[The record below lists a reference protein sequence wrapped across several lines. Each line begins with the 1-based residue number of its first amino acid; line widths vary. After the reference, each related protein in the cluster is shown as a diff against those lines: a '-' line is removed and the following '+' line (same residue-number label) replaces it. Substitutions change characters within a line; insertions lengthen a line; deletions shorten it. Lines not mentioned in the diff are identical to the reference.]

1 MLVSYTTLAAWWRAR
16 RILGIAL
23 RFCIEQGLSDPRST
37 AIELSAAWRCERAS
51 LSSADNMGYDRR
63 GGEKW
68 VEKYSKAVHTGDSSV
83 RSSMEN
89 DIHYWALDAF
99 TRVSDSCEFLD
110 EIVEGLPPRC
120 VPVPAGVT
128 AARKM
133 FKNLDETVERTLA
146 QPLLSRRAKL
156 IIIGGAVVAA
166 AAYVYHRR
174 RRAAK
179 RADDLEA
186 VKSLLAGDSAVSLDD
201 APAVA
206 PQRRSSPRPS
216 AKERSKVM
224 ERNKKLQAQKRAAET
239 ARDAAAADAARA
251 RADND
256 RLRAENARLASSASA
271 GDERDAESERLRTEV
286 DRLSAEVARNADEE
300 RARARRRASQQRA
313 DEEAIANLR
322 RENDALLAAKAELE
336 RHSWDVAQI
345 ESERAEEFAKV
356 IARDVQIE
364 RLRADNASLVIEAR
378 TLAAERDLL
387 HRENTS
393 LLAERDALEE
403 SARLVPAPSAGDLA
417 ALPDDAL
424 STFAAEAA
432 ALSHSLVREEA
443 RRAATA
449 TAPASECVV
458 CQAAPLQIAL
468 GCGHF
473 CACDACARGLSKC
486 PICRAP
492 VTERRR
498 IYAS

>member
-1 MLVSYTTLAAWWRAR
+1 MV
-16 RILGIAL
+16 ILDRESGA
-23 RFCIEQGLSDPRST
+23 EWVD
-37 AIELSAAWRCERAS
+37 AISAAKQA
-51 LSSADNMGYDRR
+51 
-63 GGEKW
+63 
-68 VEKYSKAVHTGDSSV
+68 GDWAET
-83 RSSMEN
+83 SSMVS
-89 DIHYWALDAF
+89 ALDRMISQGHTDTYEGLA
-99 TRVSDSCEFLD
+99 
-110 EIVEGLPPRC
+110 EIVDGLHRLN
-120 VPVPAGVT
+120 VAVPAGIAAAHDALNLVT
-128 AARKM
+128 RA
-133 FKNLDETVERTLA
+133 ERPSLT
-146 QPLLSRRAKL
+146 RRARL
-156 IIIGGAVVAA
+156 IIIGGAAVAA
-166 AAYVYHRR
+166 AAYVYHRYR
-174 RRAAK
+174 RTGK
-179 RADDLEA
+179 RADELEA
-186 VKSLLAGDSAVSLDD
+186 IRSLLAGDSAVSLEE
-201 APAVA
+201 VT
-206 PQRRSSPRPS
+206 PQRRPS

-239 ARDAAAADAARA
+239 ARDAAAADATRA

-256 RLRAENARLASSASA
+256 RLRAENARLASNATA

-286 DRLSAEVARNADEE
+286 DRLSAQVARRSASAD
-300 RARARRRASQQRA
+300 AATVHA
-313 DEEAIANLR
+313 LR
-322 RENDALLAAKAELE
+322 SSLRSVRNENDSVLAAKAALE
-336 RHSWDVAQI
+336 ATVLPLKRDRALYFNGKL
-345 ESERAEEFAKV
+345 RAEA
-356 IARDVQIE
+356 Q
-364 RLRADNASLVIEAR
+364 LRNREAALAQAHDALNAV
-378 TLAAERDLL
+378 AAERDRLVTE
-387 HRENTS
+387 RDA

-449 TAPASECVV
+449 TATTSECVV

>member
-1 MLVSYTTLAAWWRAR
+1 MEGIDKEYGAAWVDTFSAAFRA
-16 RILGIAL
+16 GDSATTS
-23 RFCIEQGLSDPRST
+23 EMLSD
-37 AIELSAAWRCERAS
+37 LSGGGRLVAAF
-51 LSSADNMGYDRR
+51 
-63 GGEKW
+63 
-68 VEKYSKAVHTGDSSV
+68 HTD
-83 RSSMEN
+83 
-89 DIHYWALDAF
+89 
-99 TRVSDSCEFLD
+99 TCEFLD
-110 EIVEGLPPRC
+110 EIVNGLHRLN
-120 VPVPAGVT
+120 VAVPANVT
-128 AARKM
+128 AAHGIYKS
-133 FKNLDETVERTLA
+133 LVTERA
-146 QPLLSRRAKL
+146 PLTRRAKL
-156 IIIGGAVVAA
+156 FIIGGAVVAA

-174 RRAAK
+174 RLAAQRAE
-179 RADDLEA
+179 DLEA
-186 VKSLLAGDSAVSLDD
+186 VKSLLAGDSAVSLEE
-201 APAVA
+201 VT
-206 PQRRSSPRPS
+206 PQRRTPQSRPS

-224 ERNKKLQAQKRAAET
+224 DRNKKLMARSRAAEQ

-256 RLRAENARLASSASA
+256 RLRAENARLASNATA
-271 GDERDAESERLRTEV
+271 GDERDAARAESERLRTEV
-286 DRLSAEVARNADEE
+286 DRLGADIARLSENADQ
-300 RARARRRASQQRA
+300 ARVRMQRA
-313 DEEAIANLR
+313 DEEAIADLR

-345 ESERAEEFAKV
+345 ESERAEEVAKV
-356 IARDVQIE
+356 IVRDVQIE
-364 RLRADNASLVIEAR
+364 RLREDNASLEDEAR

-387 HRENTS
+387 HQENTS

-403 SARLVPAPSAGDLA
+403 SARLVPTPSAGDLA
-417 ALPDDAL
+417 AMSDAAL

-449 TAPASECVV
+449 TTTTSECVV

>member
-1 MLVSYTTLAAWWRAR
+1 MS
-16 RILGIAL
+16 
-23 RFCIEQGLSDPRST
+23 F
-37 AIELSAAWRCERAS
+37 
-51 LSSADNMGYDRR
+51 DRR
-63 GGEKW
+63 GGERW

-146 QPLLSRRAKL
+146 QPLLSRRARL
-156 IIIGGAVVAA
+156 ILVGGAVVTA

-179 RADDLEA
+179 RAEDQEA
-186 VKSLLAGDSAVSLDD
+186 VKSLLAGGESASSLD
-201 APAVA
+201 ATVT
-206 PQRRSSPRPS
+206 PQRRTPQSRPS

-224 ERNKKLQAQKRAAET
+224 DRNKKLMARSRAAEQ
-239 ARDAAAADAARA
+239 ARDAAAAEAARA

-271 GDERDAESERLRTEV
+271 GDERDAARAENERLRTEV
-286 DRLSAEVARNADEE
+286 DRLGAEAARNADEE

-313 DEEAIANLR
+313 DEEAIADLR
-322 RENDALLAAKAELE
+322 RENDSLLAAKAELE
-336 RHSWDVAQI
+336 GRHVWDLARV
-345 ESERAEEFAKV
+345 ESERAAELAKV
-356 IARDVQIE
+356 IARDVRIE
-364 RLRADNASLVIEAR
+364 RLLADKTSLV
-378 TLAAERDLL
+378 AERD
-387 HRENTS
+387 S
-393 LLAERDALEE
+393 LRAERDALEE

-417 ALPDDAL
+417 ALSDEAL
-424 STFAAEAA
+424 AAFSAEAA
-432 ALSHSLVREEA
+432 ALSHKLVSEDA
-443 RRAATA
+443 RRAAIA
-449 TAPASECVV
+449 TTSTNECVV
-458 CQAAPLQIAL
+458 CHERPLEVAF

-473 CACDACARGLSKC
+473 CTCVECGISAKLSKC

-492 VTERRR
+492 VTDRRR
-498 IYAS
+498 IFAS

>member
-1 MLVSYTTLAAWWRAR
+1 
-16 RILGIAL
+16 
-23 RFCIEQGLSDPRST
+23 
-37 AIELSAAWRCERAS
+37 
-51 LSSADNMGYDRR
+51 
-63 GGEKW
+63 
-68 VEKYSKAVHTGDSSV
+68 
-83 RSSMEN
+83 
-89 DIHYWALDAF
+89 
-99 TRVSDSCEFLD
+99 
-110 EIVEGLPPRC
+110 
-120 VPVPAGVT
+120 
-128 AARKM
+128 
-133 FKNLDETVERTLA
+133 
-146 QPLLSRRAKL
+146 L
-156 IIIGGAVVAA
+156 IIIGGAAVAA
-166 AAYVYHRR
+166 AAYAYHRY

-179 RADDLEA
+179 RADLEA
-186 VKSLLAGDSAVSLDD
+186 VKSLLAGGDSAASLD
-201 APAVA
+201 AAVT
-206 PQRRSSPRPS
+206 PQRRTPQSRPS

-224 ERNKKLQAQKRAAET
+224 DRNKKLMARSRAAEQ
-239 ARDAAAADAARA
+239 ARDAATADAARA

-271 GDERDAESERLRTEV
+271 GDERDAAESERLRAEV

-300 RARARRRASQQRA
+300 RVRARRRASQQCA
-313 DEEAIANLR
+313 DEEAIADLR

-345 ESERAEEFAKV
+345 ESERAEEVAKV
-356 IARDVQIE
+356 IVRDVQIE
-364 RLRADNASLVIEAR
+364 RLREDNASLEDEAR

-387 HRENTS
+387 HQENTS
-393 LLAERDALEE
+393 LLAERDALEV
-403 SARLVPAPSAGDLA
+403 SARLVPTPSAGDLA
-417 ALPDDAL
+417 AMSDAAL

-449 TAPASECVV
+449 TTTTSECVV

>member
-1 MLVSYTTLAAWWRAR
+1 MEGIDKEYGAAWVDTFSAAFRA
-16 RILGIAL
+16 GDSATTS
-23 RFCIEQGLSDPRST
+23 EMLSD
-37 AIELSAAWRCERAS
+37 LSGGGRLVAAF
-51 LSSADNMGYDRR
+51 
-63 GGEKW
+63 
-68 VEKYSKAVHTGDSSV
+68 HTD
-83 RSSMEN
+83 
-89 DIHYWALDAF
+89 
-99 TRVSDSCEFLD
+99 TCEFLD
-110 EIVEGLPPRC
+110 EIVNGLHRLN
-120 VPVPAGVT
+120 VAVPANVT
-128 AARKM
+128 AAHGIYKS
-133 FKNLDETVERTLA
+133 LVTERA
-146 QPLLSRRAKL
+146 PLTRRAKL
-156 IIIGGAVVAA
+156 FIIGGAVVAA

-174 RRAAK
+174 RLAAQRAE
-179 RADDLEA
+179 DLEA
-186 VKSLLAGDSAVSLDD
+186 VKSLLAGDSAVSLEE
-201 APAVA
+201 VT
-206 PQRRSSPRPS
+206 PQRRTPQSRPS

-224 ERNKKLQAQKRAAET
+224 DRNKKLMARSRAAEQ
-239 ARDAAAADAARA
+239 ARDAATADAARA

-256 RLRAENARLASSASA
+256 RLRAENARLASNATA
-271 GDERDAESERLRTEV
+271 GDERDAARAESERLRTEV
-286 DRLSAEVARNADEE
+286 DRLGADIARLSENADQ
-300 RARARRRASQQRA
+300 ARVRMSQLRMAQQDAA
-313 DEEAIANLR
+313 DEAMADLR

-443 RRAATA
+443 RRAATLTA
-449 TAPASECVV
+449 TTSECVV

>member
-1 MLVSYTTLAAWWRAR
+1 MRLDKHYGASWVEAFTAAFRAGDHEQTSAMLSEISYWGRENIVDYRDASEGLEEIVDGLHR
-16 RILGIAL
+16 LGVAL
-23 RFCIEQGLSDPRST
+23 PAGV
-37 AIELSAAWRCERAS
+37 AAWR
-51 LSSADNMGYDRR
+51 
-63 GGEKW
+63 
-68 VEKYSKAVHTGDSSV
+68 
-83 RSSMEN
+83 
-89 DIHYWALDAF
+89 DAF
-99 TRVSDSCEFLD
+99 TN
-110 EIVEGLPPRC
+110 I
-120 VPVPAGVT
+120 ATT
-128 AARKM
+128 A
-133 FKNLDETVERTLA
+133 ERPSLT
-146 QPLLSRRAKL
+146 RRARL
-156 IIIGGAVVAA
+156 IIIGGAAVAA
-166 AAYVYHRR
+166 AAYVYHRHR
-174 RRAAK
+174 RTAK
-179 RADDLEA
+179 RADELEA
-186 VKSLLAGDSAVSLDD
+186 IRSLLAGDSAVSLEE
-201 APAVA
+201 VT
-206 PQRRSSPRPS
+206 PQRRPS

-224 ERNKKLQAQKRAAET
+224 ERNKKLQAQKRAAEQ
-239 ARDAAAADAARA
+239 ARDAATADATRA

-256 RLRAENARLASSASA
+256 RLRAENARLASNATA
-271 GDERDAESERLRTEV
+271 GDERDAARAESERLRTEV
-286 DRLSAEVARNADEE
+286 DRLGADIARLSEHADQ
-300 RARARRRASQQRA
+300 ARVRMQRA
-313 DEEAIANLR
+313 DNKAIADLR

-345 ESERAEEFAKV
+345 ESERAEEVAKV
-356 IARDVQIE
+356 IVRDVQIE
-364 RLRADNASLVIEAR
+364 RLREDNASLEDEAR

-387 HRENTS
+387 HQENTS

-403 SARLVPAPSAGDLA
+403 SARLVPTPSAGDLA
-417 ALPDDAL
+417 AMSDAAL

>member
-1 MLVSYTTLAAWWRAR
+1 MRGADRCAAVRMEGIDKEYGAAWVDTFSAAFRA
-16 RILGIAL
+16 GDSATTS
-23 RFCIEQGLSDPRST
+23 EMLSD
-37 AIELSAAWRCERAS
+37 LSGGGRLVAAF
-51 LSSADNMGYDRR
+51 
-63 GGEKW
+63 
-68 VEKYSKAVHTGDSSV
+68 HTD
-83 RSSMEN
+83 
-89 DIHYWALDAF
+89 
-99 TRVSDSCEFLD
+99 TCEFLD
-110 EIVEGLPPRC
+110 EIVNGLHRLN
-120 VPVPAGVT
+120 VAVPANVT
-128 AARKM
+128 AAHGIYRS
-133 FKNLDETVERTLA
+133 LVTERA
-146 QPLLSRRAKL
+146 PLTRRAKL
-156 IIIGGAVVAA
+156 FIIGGAVVAA

-174 RRAAK
+174 RLAAQRAE
-179 RADDLEA
+179 DLEA
-186 VKSLLAGDSAVSLDD
+186 VKSLLAGDSAVSLEE
-201 APAVA
+201 VT
-206 PQRRSSPRPS
+206 PQRRTPQSRPS

-224 ERNKKLQAQKRAAET
+224 DRNKKLMARSRAAEQ
-239 ARDAAAADAARA
+239 ARDAATAEAARA

-256 RLRAENARLASSASA
+256 RLRAENARLASSAAA
-271 GDERDAESERLRTEV
+271 GDERDATESERLRTEV

-300 RARARRRASQQRA
+300 RVRARRRASQQRA
-313 DEEAIANLR
+313 DEEAIADLQ

-403 SARLVPAPSAGDLA
+403 DARLVPTPSAGDLA
-417 ALPDDAL
+417 ALSADAL
-424 STFAAEAA
+424 STFATEAA

-443 RRAATA
+443 RRTATA
-449 TAPASECVV
+449 TATTSECVV

-473 CACDACARGLSKC
+473 CVCDACARGLSKC

>member
-1 MLVSYTTLAAWWRAR
+1 MHRYT
-16 RILGIAL
+16 
-23 RFCIEQGLSDPRST
+23 FNC
-37 AIELSAAWRCERAS
+37 
-51 LSSADNMGYDRR
+51 
-63 GGEKW
+63 
-68 VEKYSKAVHTGDSSV
+68 
-83 RSSMEN
+83 
-89 DIHYWALDAF
+89 
-99 TRVSDSCEFLD
+99 LD
-110 EIVEGLPPRC
+110 EIVDAMHRLK
-120 VPVPAGVT
+120 VVVPANVM
-128 AARKM
+128 AAREA
-133 FKNLDETVERTLA
+133 FRSSEIVERTSAL
-146 QPLLSRRAKL
+146 PPLSRRAKL
-156 IIIGGAVVAA
+156 IIVGGAAVAA
-166 AAYVYHRR
+166 AAYAYHRY

-179 RADDLEA
+179 RADLEA
-186 VKSLLAGDSAVSLDD
+186 VKSLLAGGDSAASLD
-201 APAVA
+201 AAA
-206 PQRRSSPRPS
+206 TPQRRTPQSRPS

-239 ARDAAAADAARA
+239 ARDAATASAART
-251 RADND
+251 RADNE
-256 RLRAENARLASSASA
+256 RLLASNASV
-271 GDERDAESERLRTEV
+271 GDERDAARAESQQLRAEV

-300 RARARRRASQQRA
+300 RVRARRRASQQLA
-313 DEEAIANLR
+313 DEEAIADLR

-345 ESERAEEFAKV
+345 ESERAEEVAKV
-356 IARDVQIE
+356 IVRDMQIE
-364 RLRADNASLVIEAR
+364 RLRTDKASLV
-378 TLAAERDLL
+378 AERD
-387 HRENTS
+387 S
-393 LLAERDALEE
+393 LRAERDALEE

-449 TAPASECVV
+449 TATTSECVV
-458 CQAAPLQIAL
+458 CQSSPLQIAL